1 MKKTLLLC
9 AWLAPF
15 WLIAQ
20 NPAPDATPPG
30 WIIKISPLVWLHPYF
45 PSFDVAVDR
54 RISPNWYAEVSA
66 GKMFNLGFANNP
78 VLASLDGHRIH
89 LGARYYFRPPASRRY
104 TQFVQGYGDLL
115 RADADIEGDFC
126 RFECTFTQRL
136 NYQRL
141 ERKRAFYAAYGGSL
155 FFGRRWIFEFDA
167 GLGYVHRDVQYGEI
181 PPDAT
186 FRTNGSLIWN
196 YGSDGVRQQI
206 EPNVRVKL
214 GVVVF

>member
-15 WLIAQ
+15 WLFAQ
-20 NPAPDATPPG
+20 NPAPDTPAPA
-30 WIIKISPLVWLHPYF
+30 WIVKISPLVWLHPYF
-45 PSFDVAVDR
+45 PSFDVAVER

-66 GKMFNLGFANNP
+66 GKMFNIGYADNP
-78 VLASLDGHRIH
+78 VLSALDGYRADA
-89 LGARYYFRPPASRRY
+89 GAKYYFRPPASRRY
-104 TQFVQGYGDLL
+104 TQSIQAYGSLL
-115 RADADIEGDFC
+115 YADANIEGDFC
-126 RFECTFTQRL
+126 RFDCTFSQRI

-141 ERKRAFYAAYGGSL
+141 ERKWAFYVAYGGSL
-155 FFGRRWIFEFDA
+155 FFGRRWIFEFD
-167 GLGYVHRDVQYGEI
+167 GGFGYVYRDIHFGDV

-196 YGSDGVRQQI
+196 YGSDGIRQQI

-214 GVVVF
+214 GVVIF